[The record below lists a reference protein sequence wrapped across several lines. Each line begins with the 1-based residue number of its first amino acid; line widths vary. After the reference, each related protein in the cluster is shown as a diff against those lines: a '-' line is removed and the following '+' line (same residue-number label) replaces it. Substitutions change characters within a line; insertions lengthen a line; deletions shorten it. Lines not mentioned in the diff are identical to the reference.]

1 MYIYMGMSF
10 NSQMDVPDFGSITM
24 NFVGTKELGYVE
36 EGYKRFRKY
45 TFQSTDFSKLAL
57 ITNAIDGSEAFAVD
71 TGTTYVL
78 YNKAWYEKTVG
89 ITSRDIAEIL
99 GDITSIDY
107 QIVSTLPITG
117 IKGTIYLVSH
127 NHGLNDA
134 YDEYIWTN
142 NTYEKIGNTDID
154 LSSYIPVVTGANNK
168 VPKFNS
174 EGKLTSSGFE
184 LNKTV
189 PSDAIFTDTTY
200 TTMTGATNNANGTS
214 GLVPAPNT
222 DAINSVLTGNGT
234 WKIPSSLISILGG
247 TQIPVINNGIVTNA
261 TEGLVSFP
269 TGTGKNDYVLTG
281 DGKWKTINTIF
292 SLPNIQKTDLSFADS
307 LVDQSEFDAIKSIT
321 TDNKGRVTGVITGTY
336 TLSMSDYL
344 PKSDIV
350 TLTAAEYE
358 ALVTKTAPYY
368 FITDV

>member
-57 ITNAIDGSEAFAVD
+57 ITNALDGSEAFAVD

-78 YNKAWYEKTVG
+78 YNKVWYEKTVG
-89 ITSRDIAEIL
+89 VTSSDIAKIL

-107 QIVSTLPITG
+107 QIVSILPITG

-127 NHGLNDA
+127 NHSLNDI

-142 NTYEKIGNTDID
+142 DTYEKIGNTDID
-154 LSSYIPVVTGANNK
+154 LNGYIPIVTGANNK

-174 EGKLTSSGFE
+174 QGKLTSTGFE

-189 PSDAIFTDTTY
+189 PSDAVFTDTTY
-200 TTMTGATNNANGTS
+200 NAATQMID
-214 GLVPAPNT
+214 GLMSAK
-222 DAINSVLTGNGT
+222 DKAKLD
-234 WKIPSSLISILGG
+234 
-247 TQIPVINNGIVTNA
+247 GI
-261 TEGLVSFP
+261 E
-269 TGTGKNDYVLTG
+269 
-281 DGKWKTINTIF
+281 I
-292 SLPNIQKTDLSFADS
+292 
-307 LVDQSEFDAIKSIT
+307 
-321 TDNKGRVTGVITGTY
+321 
-336 TLSMSDYL
+336 SDYL
-344 PKSDIV
+344 AKDAIV
-350 TLTAAEYE
+350 TITAADYE
-358 ALVTKTAPYY
+358 ELVTKTAPYY
-368 FITDV
+368 FVTDV